1 MGYVTNYED
10 IAKLQKHTNMA
21 NANVLI
27 PFVLHYEGGFVNDP
41 KDSGG
46 ATNKGITLNT
56 FRSVYG
62 RTKSVE
68 DLKKLTNEQ
77 WRHIFKTLY
86 WDKCKADMINDQSI
100 ANMLVDFA
108 VNSGVTRAVKKIQKI
123 VGVVSDGI
131 CGLQTLSAI
140 NSSNPRQTFEKLKAA
155 RLKYLQDVVK
165 ATPVKARFLKGW
177 NKRVNAIEYGKL
189 NY

>member
-10 IAKLQKHTNMA
+10 IANLQKHTNMA
-21 NANVLI
+21 NANELI

-62 RTKSVE
+62 RTKSVA
-68 DLKKLTNEQ
+68 DLKRLTNEQ
-77 WRHIFKTLY
+77 WKHIFKTLY

-131 CGLQTLSAI
+131 CGLQTLAAI
-140 NSSNPRQTFEKLKAA
+140 NSSNPKQTFEKLKAA
-155 RLKYLQDVVK
+155 RLRYLQDVVK
-165 ATPVKARFLKGW
+165 ANPAKARFLRGW
-177 NKRVNAIEYGKL
+177 NKRVNAIEYEKL

>member
-1 MGYVTNYED
+1 
-10 IAKLQKHTNMA
+10 MA
-21 NANVLI
+21 NSNVLI

-68 DLKKLTNEQ
+68 DLKRLTDEQ

-86 WDKCKADMINDQSI
+86 WDKCKADIINNQSI

-108 VNSGVTRAVKKIQKI
+108 VHSGVAKAVKKIQKI

-131 CGLQTLSAI
+131 CGMQTLGAI
-140 NSSNPRQTFEKLKAA
+140 NSSNQKQTFEKLKAV

>member
-1 MGYVTNYED
+1 
-10 IAKLQKHTNMA
+10 MA
-21 NANVLI
+21 NSKVLI

-62 RTKSVE
+62 RTKSVA

-77 WRHIFKTLY
+77 WKYIFTNLY

-108 VNSGVTRAVKKIQKI
+108 WHSGVTTAIKKIQKI
-123 VGVVSDGI
+123 VGVVNDGI
-131 CGLQTLSAI
+131 CGLQTICEI
-140 NSSNPRQTFEKLKAA
+140 NAKYPIELFNLLKAA
-155 RLKYLQDVVK
+155 RMKYLQDIVK
-165 ATPVKARFLKGW
+165 NKPSQAKFIKGW
-177 NKRVNAIEYGKL
+177 KNRVNAIEYGKL
-189 NY
+189 TY